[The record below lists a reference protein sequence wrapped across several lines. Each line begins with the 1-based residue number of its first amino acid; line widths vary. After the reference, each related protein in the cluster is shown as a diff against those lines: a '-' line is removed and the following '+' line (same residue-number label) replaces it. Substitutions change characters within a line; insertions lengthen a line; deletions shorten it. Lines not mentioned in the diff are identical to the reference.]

1 MAIYDIVKVGAPIL
15 REKAAPVTR
24 FDKKLG
30 RLLKDMAET
39 MYAANGCGLAAP
51 QIGLSK
57 RLVVIDAG
65 DGAGIR
71 EFVNP
76 VLTDP
81 VGEAVDSEGCLSV
94 PSYEGEVKR
103 AAQITVHFQDRKG
116 DHYQLT
122 AEGLLARALQHE
134 CDHLEGILFID
145 KALSLF
151 AKPKEENV

>member
-1 MAIYDIVKVGAPIL
+1 
-15 REKAAPVTR
+15 
-24 FDKKLG
+24 
-30 RLLKDMAET
+30 MAET

-81 VGEAVDSEGCLSV
+81 EGEAVDSEGM
-94 PSYEGEVKR
+94 PQR
-103 AAQITVHFQDRKG
+103 
-116 DHYQLT
+116 
-122 AEGLLARALQHE
+122 
-134 CDHLEGILFID
+134 
-145 KALSLF
+145 
-151 AKPKEENV
+151 P

>member
-15 REKAAPVTR
+15 REKAAPVKR
-24 FDKKLG
+24 FDKNLG
-30 RLLKDMAET
+30 KLLKDMAET

-51 QIGLSK
+51 QIGLSQ

-94 PSYEGEVKR
+94 PDYEGEVKR
-103 AAQITVHFQDRKG
+103 AAQITVHFQDKKG
-116 DHYQLT
+116 DHYKLT
-122 AEGLLARALQHE
+122 ADGLLARALQHE

-145 KALSLF
+145 KAISLT
-151 AKPKEENV
+151 AKPKDDER